1 MQTPAMHPSQ
11 RYPDPT
17 RTGSLSM
24 GVVGFEGSSCTHVC
38 RIHGHIKCAGM
49 GYVRIKSPS
58 MNTLSDFDYEELI
71 KHEEEKRLLKLLRT
85 RGQVPLIPE
94 SSSNE
99 VPHLGDIQGDILF
112 RFPKT
117 LERFVFFRIAK
128 SQSKQFLVALKK
140 FEPTSA
146 ADVKEN
152 MLEICREKDNAR
164 KKNEERLEAEGVLGK
179 ARRLRRQ
186 AARIE
191 QGLTGAEVDEA
202 EVKPIRIPLKQKM
215 IAFTRDGLDEIGY
228 MEKTGDRRFDNHPM
242 LHDKTELGDQSDWD
256 LLFAW
261 NEKEKEATTNGLG
274 RNAKDNREATT
285 GREPLHGVVIIATE
299 NSEEL
304 EEVTEQVD
312 TLFKGLWEKMGT
324 LDGSVR
330 PDKNRGHEHFGFLD
344 GISQPSIHGIEH
356 PLPGQLQVNPGVI
369 VMGYP
374 GDPVSKWD
382 RASWT
387 KGGTMM
393 VFRKLEQSVLEFKK
407 YCRDN
412 GQRWKEFVPGG
423 ERGALKMGFDGR
435 DGEELFA
442 ARFVGR
448 WKSGAPLALC
458 PFKDNPALAADPKQ
472 NNDFDYAVTGV
483 RGVSDREP
491 SDYYCPFT
499 AHARKTVP
507 RNLDPYISR
516 KYLESSAI
524 VRAAIPYGPE
534 INTDEEEEWIRLK
547 DEKDNE
553 MRSELRKKQQ
563 NASHEVDETKLNT
576 FQPDPKDRG
585 LLFSCYASHL
595 DSGFVRQTTG
605 FGNNDFFPITSLT
618 PTHHGQDPIIGG
630 PPAKGS
636 SAQLRRVLQISEP
649 INPSRPYPEE
659 PEIQTASKDLN
670 ASKKADGCYQVADK
684 SQVYLE
690 LVPENPNSSSKKF
703 EVTGIVKAIPEGR
716 PAPGEDNPFFVTSR
730 GGEYFFVPSIPALR
744 YFSEDDHIGD
754 LLMEH
759 GEKLNKEREERR
771 DEV

>member
-1 MQTPAMHPSQ
+1 
-11 RYPDPT
+11 
-17 RTGSLSM
+17 
-24 GVVGFEGSSCTHVC
+24 
-38 RIHGHIKCAGM
+38 
-49 GYVRIKSPS
+49 

-99 VPHLGDIQGDILF
+99 VPHLGDIQGDVLF

-344 GISQPSIHGIEH
+344 GISQPSILASNIHS
-356 PLPGQLQVNPGVI
+356 PGN
-369 VMGYP
+369 
-374 GDPVSKWD
+374 S
-382 RASWT
+382 
-387 KGGTMM
+387 
-393 VFRKLEQSVLEFKK
+393 
-407 YCRDN
+407 RDN

-448 WKSGAPLALC
+448 WKSVRWCTPC
-458 PFKDNPALAADPKQ
+458 VVPFKDNPALAADPKQ

-636 SAQLRRVLQISEP
+636 SAQLRR
-649 INPSRPYPEE
+649 E

-730 GGEYFFVPSIPALR
+730 EESISLSHRSQPSGI
-744 YFSEDDHIGD
+744 S
-754 LLMEH
+754 
-759 GEKLNKEREERR
+759 RR
-771 DEV
+771 MTI